1 MTNYKIIENF
11 LTDED
16 YKELSNLSL
25 ENVPDNKLRVYNNS
39 IKEDKVIK
47 TSCINEKLLKG
58 LIKIIMNLR

>member
-39 IKEDKVIK
+39 IKEDKSYKNI
-47 TSCINEKLLKG
+47 LY
-58 LIKIIMNLR
+58 

>member
-16 YKELSNLSL
+16 YKELSNLNL
-25 ENVPDNKLRVYNNS
+25 ENVPDDKIRVYNNS

-47 TSCINEKLLKG
+47 QHK
-58 LIKIIMNLR
+58 